1 MKYKIAFVFL
11 AILSINFV
19 SIIAY
24 EYDEYYCRNHPY
36 YQICHRCKDVD
47 ETCDRQE
54 QGCHCDNIAIFHDG
68 KRKLWYFV
76 SKIVLTYCKKKL
88 FKGGFSSE
96 SAMCFLNLQK
106 KNIPKKLS

>member
-1 MKYKIAFVFL
+1 MRKQINERLAMKYQIAFVLL

-47 ETCDRQE
+47 EICDRQE
-54 QGCHCDNIAIFHDG
+54 QGCYCDNIAIFHDA
-68 KRKLWYFV
+68 KRKFNSLRLCRNFAPV
-76 SKIVLTYCKKKL
+76 
-88 FKGGFSSE
+88 
-96 SAMCFLNLQK
+96 
-106 KNIPKKLS
+106 

>member
-47 ETCDRQE
+47 EICDRQE
-54 QGCHCDNIAIFHDG
+54 QGCHCDNIGIFHDA
-68 KRKLWYFV
+68 KRKFKDSLKGV
-76 SKIVLTYCKKKL
+76 SNQP
-88 FKGGFSSE
+88 
-96 SAMCFLNLQK
+96 NL
-106 KNIPKKLS
+106 